1 MGATPCILKLCA
13 FGGTTVL
20 MCVSAQWGA
29 GTGTPMRSLTSAL
42 GCLRTSCPF
51 AVRLE
56 GTKTKPWGFQAHM
69 VPGAGG
75 YSLGRTAAPGTQPGL
90 LLHKGFLL
98 SHWPGSAGSDMLVQT
113 PQMAGVVFLFLGRNE
128 SHSGGCT
135 STHHLIPALHK
146 RDRMYSPGKVSCW
159 ASWDT

>member
-1 MGATPCILKLCA
+1 
-13 FGGTTVL
+13 

-56 GTKTKPWGFQAHM
+56 GTKNKPWGFQAHM
-69 VPGAGG
+69 VPGAGS
-75 YSLGRTAAPGTQPGL
+75 YSLGRSAATEGGRVPPHGIPAAPSTRPGL

>member
-1 MGATPCILKLCA
+1 
-13 FGGTTVL
+13 
-20 MCVSAQWGA
+20 MCMSAQWGA

-75 YSLGRTAAPGTQPGL
+75 YSLGRSAATEGGRVPPHGIPDALSTRLG
-90 LLHKGFLL
+90 LLHKGFFL
-98 SHWPGSAGSDMLVQT
+98 SHWPGSAGSDMLIQT
-113 PQMAGVVFLFLGRNE
+113 PQMTGVVFLFLGRNE

-135 STHHLIPALHK
+135 SPHHLIPALHK